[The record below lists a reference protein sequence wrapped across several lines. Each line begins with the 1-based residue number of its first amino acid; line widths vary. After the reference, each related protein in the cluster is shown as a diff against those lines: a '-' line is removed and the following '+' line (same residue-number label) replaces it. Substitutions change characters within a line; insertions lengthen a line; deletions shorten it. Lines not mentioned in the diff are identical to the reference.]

1 MLRVALL
8 LAAAA
13 RVADAQPAVLD
24 GSGVL
29 EALAQPSRLVVL
41 FHSPHCGH
49 CAAMMPAWTEAA
61 SSLPNVRFAMVDATE
76 EKDIAST
83 LQVNGYPTLLSI
95 ETSDV
100 VVEYSGDRTAESIRQ
115 FAARPPPSFLGFSE
129 RRRGVVDRPTGELR
143 ASLLDSLA
151 QGPHEASEI
160 LKFAAETSV
169 LGGTLLACCLLLAG
183 GLIAAVSVP
192 ASPPQFVYVEYP
204 EGVQPGQSFIVE
216 FDAATSPRSRVARL
230 LLLPWQVLRAARSRG
245 AGGRGTTTR
254 RGAGTPKRVI
264 TVQAPTGVRPG
275 DTFLVPLVANAPV
288 ARACG
293 APAARATSRGEG
305 GSTVK
310 EE

>member
-13 RVADAQPAVLD
+13 RVADAQPAVLEAPR
-24 GSGVL
+24 L

-61 SSLPNVRFAMVDATE
+61 SSIPNVRFAMVDATE

-216 FDAATSPRSRVARL
+216 FDAATSPRPVSRASSS
-230 LLLPWQVLRAARSRG
+230 SRG
-245 AGGRGTTTR
+245 KSFAQPGLAAPAVAAQR
-254 RGAGTPKRVI
+254 RDEEQGPQSVI